1 VQRAAL
7 IAALLAFASFVT
19 LIGGAQV
26 AAAFSPEHEGLA
38 DTVNGLEPRCLVNPY
53 GPISM
58 ITLERPETIVEGSN
72 DESR

>member
-7 IAALLAFASFVT
+7 IAALLAFAGFVT

-38 DTVNGLEPRCLVNPY
+38 DTVNGLEPRCLVNP
-53 GPISM
+53 
-58 ITLERPETIVEGSN
+58 
-72 DESR
+72 